1 MCHFASPIIDPLPRP
16 GAFAS
21 HAVTATTQAPI
32 RRSDFGAADDMSL
45 HRVIGARLEGRA
57 HSRRSVSSCCHGID
71 RVRCAVTSCSALR
84 CIKTPLERS
93 GNFAPSFRR
102 CICGVVGKLVAE
114 IFNTPYQGVEHLA

>member
-32 RRSDFGAADDMSL
+32 RRSDFGAADDISL

-57 HSRRSVSSCCHGID
+57 HPRRYARQRPLAAEPYG
-71 RVRCAVTSCSALR
+71 SAQ
-84 CIKTPLERS
+84 I
-93 GNFAPSFRR
+93 
-102 CICGVVGKLVAE
+102 
-114 IFNTPYQGVEHLA
+114 